1 MLHRLLL
8 LPLLSPLLAVL
19 VVATLNPK
27 PVVRIRLLTWTSP
40 SLPLGGWIASAAAL
54 GAGLSAAATGLA
66 LQQQEPEIQ
75 PRRQVRQRPENARQR
90 DREPMDDGGRWQ
102 SEPPTGWAGPSR
114 GAADPAPTVSVPFRV
129 IRKGR
134 PSPSAQAS
142 PAATSSNAS
151 DDWNATVSDDW

>member
-1 MLHRLLL
+1 MLHRFLL
-8 LPLLSPLLAVL
+8 LPLLSPLLVVL

-40 SLPLGGWIASAAAL
+40 SLPLGGWIASAVAL
-54 GAGLSAAATGLA
+54 GAGLSAAATALA

-75 PRRQVRQRPENARQR
+75 PRRQVKQRPENARQG

-102 SEPPTGWAGPSR
+102 NEPPAGWAGPSR
-114 GAADPAPTVSVPFRV
+114 GAADPSPTVSVPFRV

-134 PSPSAQAS
+134 PSPSAQAN

-151 DDWNATVSDDW
+151 DGWNAMVSDDW

>member
-1 MLHRLLL
+1 MLHRFLL
-8 LPLLSPLLAVL
+8 LPLLSPLLVVL

-40 SLPLGGWIASAAAL
+40 SLPLGGWIASAVAL
-54 GAGLSAAATGLA
+54 GAGLSAAATALA

-75 PRRQVRQRPENARQR
+75 PRRQVKQRPENARQR

-102 SEPPTGWAGPSR
+102 NEPPAGWAGPSR
-114 GAADPAPTVSVPFRV
+114 GAADPSPTVSVPFRV

-134 PSPSAQAS
+134 RSPPAQAN

-151 DDWNATVSDDW
+151 DGWNAMVSDDW